1 MKINV
6 RLSQSKIKE
15 IISFT
20 LYSGNAANNGIIID
34 GGRYKINETCEL
46 DISNDNEVYLY
57 VTPSGNSTNYV
68 TINTKNIE
76 HINTTTSNFTAHFN
90 GGVNGG
96 LYLEYPNYFPT
107 TRCDCISNDH
117 EYNFYLYIGFTN

>member
-1 MKINV
+1 M
-6 RLSQSKIKE
+6 
-15 IISFT
+15 
-20 LYSGNAANNGIIID
+20 YSGNAANNGIIID

-76 HINTTTSNFTAHFN
+76 HINTTTSNFTAYFN

-96 LYLEYPNYFPT
+96 LYLEYHNYFPT

-117 EYNFYLYIGFTN
+117 KYKFYLYIGFAN

>member
-76 HINTTTSNFTAHFN
+76 RLSQKKKIKRRILFSFSFY
-90 GGVNGG
+90 
-96 LYLEYPNYFPT
+96 YLSIIIE
-107 TRCDCISNDH
+107 
-117 EYNFYLYIGFTN
+117 

>member
-1 MKINV
+1 M
-6 RLSQSKIKE
+6 
-15 IISFT
+15 
-20 LYSGNAANNGIIID
+20 YSGNAANNGIIID

-57 VTPSGNSTNYV
+57 VTPSEYSTNYV

-76 HINTTTSNFTAHFN
+76 YINTTTSNFTAHFN
-90 GGVNGG
+90 GGVNGR

-117 EYNFYLYIGFTN
+117 EYY